1 MSVEKC
7 EIKDQFCLTAAPRT
21 CRECKQHVCK
31 HCSVYQNGDPVCH
44 PCLRT
49 LGVGGLAESHL
60 RAMGGLVKVAK
71 QEPWKPV
78 KQ

>member
-1 MSVEKC
+1 VSVEKC
-7 EIKDQFCLTAAPRT
+7 EIKDQFCLGTTTRT
-21 CRECKQHVCK
+21 CRECKQPVCS
-31 HCSVYQNGDPVCH
+31 HCSVYQNGEPVCH

-49 LGVGGLAESHL
+49 LGVGPLAASHL
-60 RAMGGLVKVAK
+60 RSLGGAVKVVK